1 MKKIKLDNNHI
12 MVKEVVRGEQEE
24 INANGFFI
32 PKKSLDDEQVA
43 VGIVVESDS
52 DKYTKGIE
60 VLFHKVLPV
69 DFNMKLEAD
78 KELTTYYFIKESD
91 VICRFIEE

>member
-12 MVKEVVRGEQEE
+12 MVKEVVRTEE
-24 INANGFFI
+24 ESINSNGFFI
-32 PKKSLDDEQVA
+32 PKQSLDDEQVA
-43 VGIVVESDS
+43 TGVVVESGN
-52 DKYTKGIE
+52 DKYPDGME

-69 DFNMKLEAD
+69 DFNMKLNGDAEI
-78 KELTTYYFIKESD
+78 TTYYFIKESD